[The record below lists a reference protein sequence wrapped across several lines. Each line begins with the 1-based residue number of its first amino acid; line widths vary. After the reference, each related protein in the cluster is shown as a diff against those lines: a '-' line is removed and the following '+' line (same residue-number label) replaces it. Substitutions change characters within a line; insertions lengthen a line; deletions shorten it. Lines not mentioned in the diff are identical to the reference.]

1 MFPHTSALKS
11 GLNTN
16 PKLTISY
23 DVCSFSQGSDSD
35 SDDSSDSSSQSSS
48 DSTAPLYTL
57 RARSSRTLKEQV
69 ENFDE
74 MINEAI
80 RVSLVG

>member
-1 MFPHTSALKS
+1 MVK
-11 GLNTN
+11 GN
-16 PKLTISY
+16 I
-23 DVCSFSQGSDSD
+23 FSLFQDSDSE

-57 RARSSRTLKEQV
+57 RARSARTLKEQV

-80 RVSLVG
+80 RVSGCHLNLS